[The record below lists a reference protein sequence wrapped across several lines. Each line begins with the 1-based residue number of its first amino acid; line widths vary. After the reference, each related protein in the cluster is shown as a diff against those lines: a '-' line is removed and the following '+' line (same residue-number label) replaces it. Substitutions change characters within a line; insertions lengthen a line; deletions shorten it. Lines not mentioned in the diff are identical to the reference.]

1 VPYELGPGGA
11 MCEGT
16 PGMAKVEVLV
26 SAGAEGASDEWLGRL
41 ARRLRGDERERV
53 LCIVPTRDAV
63 RRLQERVLL
72 EFDVPGIFGR
82 PIRNFY
88 ELAADI
94 AAARRLGG
102 RNISPLQRA
111 LMLEELA
118 ARAAAPT
125 LERVQHFP
133 GFAMALG
140 ELIGELKTAMVEP
153 ADLSRAVKKLAR
165 SEAALRAKLTDLLAL
180 YERYQSILTERK
192 LHDAEGLMW
201 HAVSVLE
208 EEVGD
213 HVPDEE
219 RALAPASSFFFHG
232 FRTFNRVQLRLLRA
246 IAGYA
251 EETFIHLRHDPRRPE
266 AFAASARTLEA
277 LRQLPE
283 VVVRVAQAGLAGAT
297 SPEVARTSRG
307 LETARPLSTDLG
319 HVAANL
325 FRPDAEARPSDQSL
339 VIMEAGSPAQE
350 ADQVAREICRLVA
363 AGHACHADIA
373 VITRDD
379 EARQR
384 FAHLLARYEVPVR
397 GSTESLG
404 ASAVGGTLLSCL
416 RVVRER
422 WPATAVGTVLK
433 SPCLPGEDAVA
444 RARAEVRSWE
454 LGVREGRDIWFSR
467 WPGDDTLGAREQA
480 LGPLKKLEDD
490 LRRAASVAEMAA
502 AVRGLVEGFERPG
515 PQEAAA
521 LRDDEEARRKL
532 DEVIDEVESI
542 AGLAEPPG
550 RAPAWET
557 FCANLERAIT
567 QAGYQPG
574 ARPLDAVV
582 VHDAKELAGQ
592 AYRVVF
598 AVNMLEKVFPAQ
610 VREDPF
616 LRDRERRLLAEAN
629 PKVELD
635 LSTQRQDEER
645 LLFWRTVTSASE
657 RVYLSYPAADER
669 AKESLPSFYL
679 KEVRR
684 LFVRGTLD
692 ERRRRF
698 SDLAPP
704 PREAISRRDWAACVL
719 HGLARYM
726 APAEQAAHAAHY
738 NTWLRHAQARLEPYL
753 QPAPPYADV
762 LCDAPLL
769 AALEARDRP
778 YHPSELESYLACP
791 YMYYCGR
798 LLELSPVK
806 REIAPADYGT
816 LAHEALRRLYREW
829 RQESGKP
836 VEVGE
841 RDADEVVARARELL
855 AECLA
860 HAPRFAN
867 LPAAQRDIE
876 RRRIGDIIA
885 GFVAADLADTRA
897 RGLRPAYFEL
907 EFGGEVRSGTAGG
920 GCAAPDSDTAEG
932 GCATLADPASRPDC
946 LDLGEVEGR
955 RVLIAGRIDRVDL
968 APDDRAVI
976 VDYKLGKGPRDL
988 RGVDRGLVLQ
998 APLYA
1003 LAVREVFGREVAG
1016 AEYASIR
1023 TGRRTGLY
1031 GDAGLVTRRSRYN
1044 VVAAGAELQAK
1055 LELAAAWARECV
1067 GRIRRGE
1074 VPRGPRD
1081 EQCPPWCGYRG
1092 ICGVDAWTLR
1102 AIQARRGRE

>member
-1 VPYELGPGGA
+1 MPYELGPGGA

-26 SAGAEGASDEWLGRL
+26 SAGTEGASDEWLGRL
-41 ARRLRGDERERV
+41 ARRLRGDPSTGSGSPRAGSRGDERERV

-111 LMLEELA
+111 LMLEQLA
-118 ARAAAPT
+118 ARAATPT

-133 GFAMALG
+133 GFAVALG

-153 ADLSRAVKKLAR
+153 ADLSRAVKALAR

-201 HAVSVLE
+201 HAVSALE
-208 EEVGD
+208 SNPETLGD
-213 HVPDEE
+213 V
-219 RALAPASSFFFHG
+219 AAVFLHG

-246 IAGYA
+246 IAAYA
-251 EETFIHLRHDPRRPE
+251 EETFIHLRHDPRRPD

-283 VVVRVAQAGLAGAT
+283 VVVRVAQAGDA
-297 SPEVARTSRG
+297 
-307 LETARPLSTDLG
+307 STDVG

-363 AGHACHADIA
+363 AGHVCHADIA

-416 RVVRER
+416 RIVRER

-454 LGVREGRDIWFSR
+454 LGVREGRDIWFSP
-467 WPGDDTLGAREQA
+467 WPGDDTVGAREQA
-480 LGPLKKLEDD
+480 LAPLKKLEDD
-490 LRRAASVAEMAA
+490 LRRAASVAEMAV
-502 AVRGLVEGFERPG
+502 AVRGLVEGFQRPG
-515 PQEAAA
+515 PQETAA

-557 FCANLERAIT
+557 FCANLERAVT

-679 KEVRR
+679 EEVRR

-704 PREAISRRDWAACVL
+704 PREAISRRDWTACVL

-726 APAEQAAHAAHY
+726 PPAEQAAHAAHY
-738 NTWLRHAQARLEPYL
+738 NTWLRRAQARLGPYL

-778 YHPSELESYLACP
+778 YHPSELESYLTCP

-798 LLELSPVK
+798 LLELSPVQ

-816 LAHEALRRLYREW
+816 LAHEVLRRLYREW

-841 RDADEVVARARELL
+841 RDADEVVAWARELL
-855 AECLA
+855 DECLA

-920 GCAAPDSDTAEG
+920 LPAAHT
-932 GCATLADPASRPDC
+932 DPASRPDC

-955 RVLIAGRIDRVDL
+955 QVLIAGRIDRVDL

-988 RGVDRGLVLQ
+988 REVDRGLVLQ

-1003 LAVREVFGREVAG
+1003 LAVREVFGLKVAG

-1031 GDAGLVTRRSRYN
+1031 GDAGLATGRSPYN

-1074 VPRGPRD
+1074 VPRGPRE

-1102 AIQARRGRE
+1102 AIQARRGRD